1 MKKTLVAAAALAFV
15 GVASAQSSVTLYGR
29 IDASIGSVK
38 TSNAGFVAGATTDVG
53 IQIRSGAHTGS
64 RWGLRGSEDLGGGL
78 KANFVLEQGF
88 SIDNG
93 EQSAGTFGGAPAVGA
108 GLPVPAIAAVP
119 DREFHRQAFV
129 GLSGGFGTITIGR
142 QYDPIDNAYGSHD
155 AMGYSGFSAIN
166 TAFNSN
172 CAAPGLVGSGDCIA
186 RQNNSVQYAIP
197 TMSGLNALVMW
208 APGENKA
215 GAVGAG
221 RMFGTFVNYAN
232 GPLQI
237 GGAYQTNKA
246 TSVALATNVWEVGGS
261 YNLGVANVFL
271 QFVGGNNKTTTIKD
285 NGWNLGLSA
294 PMGPVTI
301 SASYARENQK
311 LAGARL
317 GTDDAFSALVRYD
330 LSKRTYVYGAFHSG
344 ERDPA
349 AAGIAS
355 IKIRQYGA
363 GLVHNF

>member
-38 TSNAGFVAGATTDVG
+38 TSNTGFVAGVTTDPG

-64 RWGLRGSEDLGGGL
+64 RWGLRGSEDLGGGMSAL
-78 KANFVLEQGF
+78 FQLENGFNIDTGVAAQG
-88 SIDNG
+88 
-93 EQSAGTFGGAPAVGA
+93 
-108 GLPVPAIAAVP
+108 AILWG
-119 DREFHRQAFV
+119 RQAFV
-129 GLSGGFGTITIGR
+129 GLRGGFGTITIGR

-186 RQNNSVQYAIP
+186 RQNNSIQYAIP

-221 RMFGTFVNYAN
+221 SMAGVFANYAN

-237 GGAYQTNKA
+237 GGAYQTNKPA
-246 TSVALATNVWEVGGS
+246 GNVNSTNVWEIGGS
-261 YNLGVANVFL
+261 YNLGVANLFL
-271 QFVGGNNKTTTIKD
+271 QFVGGNNKVTTVKD
-285 NGWNLGLSA
+285 SGWNIGASA

-301 SASYARENQK
+301 MASYARENQK
-311 LAGARL
+311 IAGARF
-317 GTDDAFSALVRYD
+317 GTDDAFSAMVRYD
-330 LSKRTYVYGAFHSG
+330 LSKRTYVYGAVHSG
-344 ERDPA
+344 ERDPV
-349 AAGIAS
+349 AAGVPS